1 MGPCICINCYC
12 NYNIFVLYI
21 YFKAYTVAILGVFLY
36 MMDFF
41 TAIFILSRM
50 CTSRLYPELMKLK
63 ERGQGII

>member
-1 MGPCICINCYC
+1 M
-12 NYNIFVLYI
+12 YNIFVLYI

-36 MMDFF
+36 MIDFF

-50 CTSRLYPELMKLK
+50 CTSRLYPELMKFK